1 MEMEMEGK
9 RRTEDR
15 LGRGILGKGMIDWER
30 KRGIDEKRMRRKKR
44 GDRTEEK
51 EEEWKKRRV

>member
-30 KRGIDEKRMRRKKR
+30 KRGIDEKR
-44 GDRTEEK
+44 GDRTEE
-51 EEEWKKRRV
+51 RR